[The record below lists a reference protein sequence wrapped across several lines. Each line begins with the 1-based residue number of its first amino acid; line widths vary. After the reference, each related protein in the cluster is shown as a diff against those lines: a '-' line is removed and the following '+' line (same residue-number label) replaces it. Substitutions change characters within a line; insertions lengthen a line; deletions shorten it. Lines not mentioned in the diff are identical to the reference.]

1 MKIKIKTTRFPIVSC
16 KRVRYNKNKVVCK
29 QNMLKRREGRL
40 VTEFAQKLDKIQL
53 PPHILRELGLEK
65 DWQKKVS
72 PEFIHKVVK
81 TAEKYKDVLK
91 ELSKY

>member
-1 MKIKIKTTRFPIVSC
+1 M
-16 KRVRYNKNKVVCK
+16 
-29 QNMLKRREGRL
+29 
-40 VTEFAQKLDKIQL
+40 TEFAQKLDKIQL